1 MNTSSTSNKRFAILD
16 KELEAIILEVEKD
29 EKLIRME
36 LHEDEEFQELDV
48 EEDFYDDYDDMD
60 GDHTSALRDAG
71 FGTDE
76 DYGYYGQEEY

>member
-1 MNTSSTSNKRFAILD
+1 MTTSSTNKRFAILD
-16 KELEAIILEVEKD
+16 KELEAVILDVEKD

-36 LHEDEEFQELDV
+36 LEGDEEYQELDF

-60 GDHTSALRDAG
+60 GDHVSALRDAG

-76 DYGYYGQEEY
+76 DYGYFGGDEY